1 MVEVKPL
8 MISSRPPRAVV
19 RVPLVMAGVKTTRP
33 GLTVN
38 PVSHPVTMRKKEPHA
53 NKVIKHLLLNTFTI
67 LSGDSKEEPPAG
79 QGHLT
84 VPMLHPPAPLQ

>member
-8 MISSRPPRAVV
+8 MISSRPPWAVE
-19 RVPLVMAGVKTTRP
+19 RVHLVVGEL
-33 GLTVN
+33 GLLVN

-53 NKVIKHLLLNTFTI
+53 NKVIKNLLLNTFTI
-67 LSGDSKEEPPAG
+67 LSGDFKEEPPTG

-84 VPMLHPPAPLQ
+84 VPILIPPAPLQ